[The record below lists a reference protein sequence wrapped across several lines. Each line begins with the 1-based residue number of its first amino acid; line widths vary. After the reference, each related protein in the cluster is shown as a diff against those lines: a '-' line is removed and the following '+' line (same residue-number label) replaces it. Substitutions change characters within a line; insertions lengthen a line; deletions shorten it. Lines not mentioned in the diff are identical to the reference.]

1 MLVKLTKIDGGG
13 ISTTSNIN
21 AANLLVSGNI
31 GASGTIT
38 YEDVTSVDSIGIITA
53 RSGLD
58 VDDFLSV
65 GNNIHL
71 GNSGV
76 ITATS
81 FIGDGSTLSGV
92 ASTEFIHAESLEVV
106 GLSTF
111 NNLNVTGVSTFT
123 DNVHITGV
131 GTFSS
136 QVNYFGPKIGS
147 GSNAN
152 DHGISL
158 LYNGTAG
165 VFTFHDQSGDG
176 FIRSYSELFFLV
188 DADQSTGWIG
198 GGYGLRM
205 TTGFSDTPPG
215 SLIPYTI
222 SQGLPNLGRDA
233 HRYGTIFS
241 EQFNASGISTFS
253 SSIKL
258 KADGSTSSNYMSVG
272 ASDDLKIYHDSN
284 NSYINNTGTGELYLN
299 GDTVNL
305 QKNGNTKLYTDI
317 SGVGILGNVD
327 ATGFLSGEDG
337 IRLPL
342 TGSASSQTLIERG
355 QASFTGIVTA
365 ATFKGNGDFVDID
378 VDGHTN
384 LDNVSVA
391 GVSTFSGNVGFAAST
406 STPTGVNMN
415 VGSNDEIQI
424 RYNGNIGTIDMYDH
438 NAFCMAIRSAYT
450 LILRANFGTNTAA
463 LGDGYG
469 LDIDNVRVQAATPD
483 YELGS
488 SLTPFGTFFS
498 KSASFGPGILEENY
512 FNDTGGGIQ
521 SDHTHDIVTYGM
533 VFYGVTNAAGAW
545 TFNIRGDAS
554 TTFDSLTNN
563 NKVTTMTIYSA
574 NNNTANY
581 MTAFKIDGTT
591 QTVKWAGGSAPS
603 AATGSGVDVY
613 SMTIMKTAANTYHV
627 FGNMTN
633 FA

>member
-1 MLVKLTKIDGGG
+1 MLVKLTQIDGGG

-21 AANLLVSGNI
+21 AANLSVTGNI
-31 GASGTIT
+31 GAAGTLT
-38 YEDVTSVDSIGIITA
+38 YEDVTSVDSIGVITA

-71 GNSGV
+71 GSAGV

-123 DNVHITGV
+123 DKVHITGV

-136 QVNYFGPKIGS
+136 QVNYFGPKVS
-147 GSNAN
+147 GTN

-205 TTGFSDTPPG
+205 TTGFTDTPPG

-253 SSIKL
+253 STIKL
-258 KADGSTSSNYMSVG
+258 NADGSTSSNYISVG
-272 ASDDLKIYHDSN
+272 ANDDLKIYHDSN
-284 NSYINNTGTGELYLN
+284 NSYINGTGTGELYLV
-299 GDTVNL
+299 GSCVNL
-305 QKNGNTKLYTDI
+305 QHGGGLSTLYTEP
-317 SGVGILGNVD
+317 SGIAVNGNVD
-327 ATGFLSGEDG
+327 ASGILSGGDG

-342 TGSASSQTLIERG
+342 IGGVGITTIEKG

-384 LDNVSVA
+384 LDNLSVA

-406 STPTGVNMN
+406 STPTNVNMN

-424 RYNGNIGTIDMYDH
+424 RYNGNIGTIDMYDY

-469 LDIDNVRVQAATPD
+469 LDITDVRVSPATSNYD
-483 YELGS
+483 LGS
-488 SLTPFGTFFS
+488 SLSPFGSFFS
-498 KSASFGPGILEENY
+498 KSATFGPGVLEENY

-521 SDHTHDIVTYGM
+521 SNHTHDVVTYGM
-533 VFYGVTNAAGAW
+533 VWYGVTNAAGAW

-627 FGNMTN
+627 FGNLTN

>member
-1 MLVKLTKIDGGG
+1 MLVKLTQIDGGG

-21 AANLLVSGNI
+21 AANLSVTGNI
-31 GASGTIT
+31 GAAGTLT
-38 YEDVTSVDSIGIITA
+38 YEDVTSVDSIGVITA

-71 GNSGV
+71 GSAGV

-123 DNVHITGV
+123 DKVHITGV

-136 QVNYFGPKIGS
+136 QVNYFGPKVS
-147 GSNAN
+147 GTN

-205 TTGFSDTPPG
+205 TTGFTDTPPG

-222 SQGLPNLGRDA
+222 SQGLPNLGRDG

-258 KADGSTSSNYMSVG
+258 NADGSTSSNYISVG
-272 ASDDLKIYHDSN
+272 ANDDLKIYHDSN
-284 NSYINNTGTGELYLN
+284 NSYINGTGTGELYLV
-299 GDTVNL
+299 GSCVNL
-305 QKNGNTKLYTDI
+305 QHGGGLSTLYTEP
-317 SGVGILGNVD
+317 SGIAVNGNVD
-327 ATGFLSGEDG
+327 ASGILSGGDG

-342 TGSASSQTLIERG
+342 IGGVGITTIEKG

-384 LDNVSVA
+384 LDNLSVA

-406 STPTGVNMN
+406 STPTNVNMN

-424 RYNGNIGTIDMYDH
+424 RYNGNIGTIDMYDY

-469 LDIDNVRVQAATPD
+469 LDITDVRVSPATSNYD
-483 YELGS
+483 LGS
-488 SLTPFGTFFS
+488 SLSPFGSFFS
-498 KSASFGPGILEENY
+498 KSATFGPGVLEENY

-521 SDHTHDIVTYGM
+521 SNHTHDVVTYGM
-533 VFYGVTNAAGAW
+533 VWYGVTNAAGAW

-627 FGNMTN
+627 FGNLTN

>member
-1 MLVKLTKIDGGG
+1 MLVKLTQIDGGG

-21 AANLLVSGNI
+21 AANLSVTGNI
-31 GASGTIT
+31 GAAGTLT
-38 YEDVTSVDSIGIITA
+38 YEDVTSVDSIGVITA

-71 GNSGV
+71 GSAGV

-123 DNVHITGV
+123 DKVHITGV

-136 QVNYFGPKIGS
+136 QVNYFGPKVS
-147 GSNAN
+147 GTN

-222 SQGLPNLGRDA
+222 SQGLPNLGRDG

-258 KADGSTSSNYMSVG
+258 NADGSTSSNYISVG
-272 ASDDLKIYHDSN
+272 ANDDLKIYHDSN
-284 NSYINNTGTGELYLN
+284 NSYINGTGTGELYLV
-299 GDTVNL
+299 GSCVNL
-305 QKNGNTKLYTDI
+305 QHGGGLSTLYTEP
-317 SGVGILGNVD
+317 SGIAVNGNVD
-327 ATGFLSGEDG
+327 ASGILSGGDG

-342 TGSASSQTLIERG
+342 IGGVGITTIEKG

-384 LDNVSVA
+384 LDNLSVA

-406 STPTGVNMN
+406 STPTNVNMN

-424 RYNGNIGTIDMYDH
+424 RYNGNIGTIDMYDY

-469 LDIDNVRVQAATPD
+469 LDITDVRVSPATSNYD
-483 YELGS
+483 LGS
-488 SLTPFGTFFS
+488 SLSPFGSFFS
-498 KSASFGPGILEENY
+498 KSATFGPGVLEENY

-521 SDHTHDIVTYGM
+521 SNHTHDVVTYGM
-533 VFYGVTNAAGAW
+533 VWYGVTNAAGAW

-627 FGNMTN
+627 FGNLTN

>member
-1 MLVKLTKIDGGG
+1 MLVKLTQIDGGG

-21 AANLLVSGNI
+21 AANLSVSGNI
-31 GASGTIT
+31 GAAGTLT
-38 YEDVTSVDSIGIITA
+38 YEDVTSVDSIGVITA

-71 GNSGV
+71 GSAGV

-123 DNVHITGV
+123 DKVHITGV

-136 QVNYFGPKIGS
+136 QVNYFGPKVS
-147 GSNAN
+147 GTN

-222 SQGLPNLGRDA
+222 SQGLPNLGRDG

-258 KADGSTSSNYMSVG
+258 NADGSTSSNYISVG
-272 ASDDLKIYHDSN
+272 ANDDLKIYHDSN
-284 NSYINNTGTGELYLN
+284 NSYINGTGTGELYLV
-299 GDTVNL
+299 GSCVNL
-305 QKNGNTKLYTDI
+305 QHGGGLSTLYTEP
-317 SGVGILGNVD
+317 SGIAVNGNVD
-327 ATGFLSGEDG
+327 ASGILSGGDG

-342 TGSASSQTLIERG
+342 IGGVGITTIEKG

-384 LDNVSVA
+384 LDNLSVA

-406 STPTGVNMN
+406 STPTNVNMN

-424 RYNGNIGTIDMYDH
+424 RYNGNIGTIDMYDY

-469 LDIDNVRVQAATPD
+469 LDITDVRVSPATSNYD
-483 YELGS
+483 LGS
-488 SLTPFGTFFS
+488 SLSPFGSFFS
-498 KSASFGPGILEENY
+498 KSATFGPGVLEENY

-521 SDHTHDIVTYGM
+521 SNHTHDVVTYGM
-533 VFYGVTNAAGAW
+533 VWYGVTNAAGAW

-627 FGNMTN
+627 FGNLTN

>member
-391 GVSTFSGNVGFAAST
+391 GVSTFSGNVSFASST

-498 KSASFGPGILEENY
+498 KSASFGPGVLEENY

>member
-1 MLVKLTKIDGGG
+1 MLVKLTQIDGGG

-21 AANLLVSGNI
+21 AANLSVTGNI
-31 GASGTIT
+31 GAAGTLT
-38 YEDVTSVDSIGIITA
+38 YEDVTSVDSIGVITA

-71 GNSGV
+71 GSAGV

-123 DNVHITGV
+123 DKVHITGV

-136 QVNYFGPKIGS
+136 QVNYFGPKVS
-147 GSNAN
+147 GTN

-222 SQGLPNLGRDA
+222 SQGLPNLGRDG

-258 KADGSTSSNYMSVG
+258 NADGSTSSNYISVG
-272 ASDDLKIYHDSN
+272 ANDDLKIYHDSN
-284 NSYINNTGTGELYLN
+284 NSYINGTGTGELYLV
-299 GDTVNL
+299 GSCVNL
-305 QKNGNTKLYTDI
+305 QHGGGLSTLYTEP
-317 SGVGILGNVD
+317 SGIAVNGNVD
-327 ATGFLSGEDG
+327 ASGILSGGDG

-342 TGSASSQTLIERG
+342 IGGVGITTIEKG

-384 LDNVSVA
+384 LDNLSVA

-406 STPTGVNMN
+406 STPTNVNMN

-424 RYNGNIGTIDMYDH
+424 RYNGNIGTIDMYDY

-469 LDIDNVRVQAATPD
+469 LDITDVRVSPATSNYD
-483 YELGS
+483 LGS
-488 SLTPFGTFFS
+488 SLSPFGSFFS
-498 KSASFGPGILEENY
+498 KSATFGPGVLEENY

-521 SDHTHDIVTYGM
+521 SNHTHDVVTYGM
-533 VFYGVTNAAGAW
+533 VWYGVTNAAGAW
-545 TFNIRGDAS
+545 TFNIRGNAS

-627 FGNMTN
+627 FGNLTN

>member
-1 MLVKLTKIDGGG
+1 
-13 ISTTSNIN
+13 
-21 AANLLVSGNI
+21 A
-31 GASGTIT
+31 
-38 YEDVTSVDSIGIITA
+38 
-53 RSGLD
+53 
-58 VDDFLSV
+58 
-65 GNNIHL
+65 
-71 GNSGV
+71 GV

-123 DNVHITGV
+123 DKVHITGV

-136 QVNYFGPKIGS
+136 QVNYFGPKVS
-147 GSNAN
+147 GTN

-222 SQGLPNLGRDA
+222 SQGLPNLGRDG

-258 KADGSTSSNYMSVG
+258 NADGSTSSNYISVG
-272 ASDDLKIYHDSN
+272 ANDDLKIYHDSN
-284 NSYINNTGTGELYLN
+284 NSYINGTGTGELYLV
-299 GDTVNL
+299 GSCVNL
-305 QKNGNTKLYTDI
+305 QHGGGLSTLYTEP
-317 SGVGILGNVD
+317 SGIAVNGNVD
-327 ATGFLSGEDG
+327 ASGILSGGDG

-342 TGSASSQTLIERG
+342 IGGVGITTIEKG

-384 LDNVSVA
+384 LDNLSVA

-406 STPTGVNMN
+406 STPTNVNMN

-424 RYNGNIGTIDMYDH
+424 RYNGNIGTIDMYDY

-469 LDIDNVRVQAATPD
+469 LDITDVRVSPATSNYD
-483 YELGS
+483 LGS
-488 SLTPFGTFFS
+488 SLSPFGSFFS
-498 KSASFGPGILEENY
+498 KSATFGPGVLEENY

-521 SDHTHDIVTYGM
+521 SNHTHDVVTYGM
-533 VFYGVTNAAGAW
+533 VWYGVTNAAGAW

-627 FGNMTN
+627 FGNLTN

>member
-1 MLVKLTKIDGGG
+1 MLVKLTQIDGGG

-21 AANLLVSGNI
+21 AANLSVTGNI
-31 GASGTIT
+31 GAAGTLT
-38 YEDVTSVDSIGIITA
+38 YEDVTSVDSIGVITA

-71 GNSGV
+71 GSAGV

-123 DNVHITGV
+123 DKVHITGV

-136 QVNYFGPKIGS
+136 QVNYFGPKVS
-147 GSNAN
+147 GTN

-205 TTGFSDTPPG
+205 TTGFTDTPPG

-258 KADGSTSSNYMSVG
+258 NADGSTSSNYISVG
-272 ASDDLKIYHDSN
+272 ANDDLKIYHDSN
-284 NSYINNTGTGELYLN
+284 NSYINGTGTGELYLV
-299 GDTVNL
+299 GSCVNL
-305 QKNGNTKLYTDI
+305 QHGGGLSTLYTEP
-317 SGVGILGNVD
+317 SGIAVNGNVD
-327 ATGFLSGEDG
+327 ASGILSGGDG

-342 TGSASSQTLIERG
+342 IGGVGITTIEKG

-384 LDNVSVA
+384 LDNLSVA

-406 STPTGVNMN
+406 STPTNVNMN

-424 RYNGNIGTIDMYDH
+424 RYNGNIGTIDMYDY

-469 LDIDNVRVQAATPD
+469 LDITDVRVSPATSNYD
-483 YELGS
+483 LGS
-488 SLTPFGTFFS
+488 SLSPFGSFFS
-498 KSASFGPGILEENY
+498 KSATFGPGVLEENY

-521 SDHTHDIVTYGM
+521 SNHTHDVVTYGM
-533 VFYGVTNAAGAW
+533 VWYGVTNAAGAW

-627 FGNMTN
+627 FGNLTN

>member
-1 MLVKLTKIDGGG
+1 MLVKLTQIDGGG

-21 AANLLVSGNI
+21 AANLSVTGNI
-31 GASGTIT
+31 GAAGTLT
-38 YEDVTSVDSIGIITA
+38 YEDVTSVDSIGVITA

-71 GNSGV
+71 GSAGV

-123 DNVHITGV
+123 DKVHITGV

-136 QVNYFGPKIGS
+136 QVNYFGPKVS
-147 GSNAN
+147 GTN

-222 SQGLPNLGRDA
+222 SQGLPNLGRDG

-258 KADGSTSSNYMSVG
+258 KADGSTSSNYISVG
-272 ASDDLKIYHDSN
+272 ANDDLKIYHEN
-284 NSYINNTGTGELYLN
+284 NASYIKNTGSVGLYIDDVAGVSLLYGGSN
-299 GDTVNL
+299 
-305 QKNGNTKLYTDI
+305 KLYTDV
-317 SGVGILGNVD
+317 SGVGVLGNVD
-327 ATGFLSGEDG
+327 ATGFLSGENG
-337 IRLPL
+337 ISLPL
-342 TGSASSQTLIERG
+342 TGSGSRVTLIEKG

-391 GVSTFSGNVGFAAST
+391 GVSTFSGNVSFAS
-406 STPTGVNMN
+406 SIGTPTNVNIN
-415 VGSNDEIQI
+415 VGSNDEIQL
-424 RYNGNIGTIDMYDH
+424 RYNGNIGTLDMYDY

-469 LDIDNVRVQAATPD
+469 LDLTDVRVGPATPNYD
-483 YELGS
+483 LGS

-498 KSASFGPGILEENY
+498 KSATFGPGVLEENY

-521 SDHTHDIVTYGM
+521 SNHTHDVVTYGM
-533 VFYGVTNAAGAW
+533 VWYGVTNAAGAW

-627 FGNMTN
+627 FGNLTN